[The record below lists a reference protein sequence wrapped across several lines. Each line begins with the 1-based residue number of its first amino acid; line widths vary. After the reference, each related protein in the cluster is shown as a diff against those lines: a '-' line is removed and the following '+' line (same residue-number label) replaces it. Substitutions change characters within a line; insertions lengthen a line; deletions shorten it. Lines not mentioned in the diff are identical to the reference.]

1 MNMAAKE
8 TINSHQ
14 TDVESIVN
22 RWLVDYYVF
31 LSTEFF
37 KNEQY
42 SDFCGIRDVLESVL
56 VRPLE
61 STDSMQ
67 TKIRVL
73 QLLSR
78 INEGERL
85 DVSFES
91 DESITPL
98 ESALML
104 LENMSQ
110 EYVPSSNIPQQD
122 FENVCTSTKEMIVGI
137 FIKNNRYDKAKEVL
151 NKHFPKPMVGKKAI
165 FMGLIS
171 QKSKTHDV
179 IDQMDFRRFKE
190 EIYAFCQRLCPFT
203 VPFLHKAAKQ
213 LIDKRR
219 TEEDNEAPEP
229 DERDEPRPS
238 SGPQINTVQLVTCK
252 HIIIQRSRLEA
263 VYKALAAGLD
273 ERTFAQ
279 LEEEVESEEQVKTK
293 KELPHRISPT
303 TRNSEQDGL
312 FQRNSGSPME
322 GSPADQQPQTDAVPP
337 TRAESL
343 SKSPVTLR
351 NKRPY
356 TVARLVVEPDSQGSS
371 QCTTSQELEAEV
383 TTEEP
388 VQILDICN
396 KKDLQS
402 PVTDS
407 EVTISPQKRPR
418 QATNTCSRA
427 STSLEEL
434 SADSE
439 EERPSSVASGG
450 VCAQKLYNHTN
461 SSQSG
466 TTWSKQLS
474 SDSEED
480 EQHHFKT
487 PQRKRRIKLA
497 SDSPSKE
504 PGNTDEIYITDS
516 SLDSSPNQIPNRPVP
531 RTSSTPQK
539 DPVQDP
545 GPSSSKWKQ
554 LFKNAK
560 ESKDTW
566 NEEELLFR
574 KSSGSL
580 NESSMSNSSQRKK
593 WTESET
599 QRLKD
604 GVRKFGEGAWSKI
617 RSHYSFT
624 GRTNVN
630 LKDRWRT
637 MKRLNMV

>member
-418 QATNTCSRA
+418 QATNTCSR
-427 STSLEEL
+427 
-434 SADSE
+434 
-439 EERPSSVASGG
+439 
-450 VCAQKLYNHTN
+450 
-461 SSQSG
+461 